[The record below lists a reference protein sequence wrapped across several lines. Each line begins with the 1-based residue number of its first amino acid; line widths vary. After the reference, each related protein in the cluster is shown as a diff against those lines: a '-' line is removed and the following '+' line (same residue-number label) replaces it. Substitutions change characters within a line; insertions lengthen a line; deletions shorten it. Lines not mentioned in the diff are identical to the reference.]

1 MAMVLVGAMVVAGIE
16 TVWSGQVAPPPKRPL
31 VIDYAALPQPV
42 ELAKGEEM
50 GRFML
55 GSTVILL
62 FPKDSMQW
70 DENYVAGSPT
80 RLGESLGGLAGG

>member
-1 MAMVLVGAMVVAGIE
+1 
-16 TVWSGQVAPPPKRPL
+16 
-31 VIDYAALPQPV
+31 V

-62 FPKDSMQW
+62 FP
-70 DENYVAGSPT
+70 AGSMVWDDRYIAGSGT
-80 RLGESLGGLAGG
+80 RLGEQLGRFTSS